1 MKSPGSFTARSPNN
15 GSSEERSGQMHAS
28 MTPPMEKSVLPA
40 LRADRHCLVRDFFF
54 NIYIYIFLYLA
65 ALDLCCL
72 HGSTLVLVS
81 MDHSLVAVPRLLI
94 AVTSLIAEHGP

>member
-1 MKSPGSFTARSPNN
+1 
-15 GSSEERSGQMHAS
+15 MHAS

-40 LRADRHCLVRDFFF
+40 LRADRHCLVRDFFKY
-54 NIYIYIFLYLA
+54 IYIYLYLA

-72 HGSTLVLVS
+72 RGSPLVLAS
-81 MDHSLVAVPRLLI
+81 RDHSLVAVPRLLI